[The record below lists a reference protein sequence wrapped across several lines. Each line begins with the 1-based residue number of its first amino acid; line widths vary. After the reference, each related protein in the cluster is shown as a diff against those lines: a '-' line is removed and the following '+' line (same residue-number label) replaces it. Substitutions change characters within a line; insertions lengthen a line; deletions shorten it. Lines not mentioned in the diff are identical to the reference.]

1 MTLRAPTMGRVSGR
15 LRLAVAGAV
24 VLTVLATATATAAAA
39 PPTPMGGQADA
50 GPRTPTPGF
59 LLDRGRYRPFDAPQ
73 ARSSTL
79 PYGINNYGAIVGRYD
94 DGSEQPFLR
103 DRRGRFTT
111 LRIPGARSAWASG
124 INDRGQIVGTAR
136 NGTGGDRG
144 FLRDAHGRITTIRV
158 PGAKATTAQKLND
171 RGQITGY
178 FDTTNNDPRVQP
190 TGFLLDRGRY
200 IKIAVPSAVTT
211 TAVGINNRTQV
222 VGQYRDA
229 DGRFHGYVWQRGRFT
244 TIDAPGAVG
253 TSLID
258 INDRGQLLG
267 ALVEPDGT
275 LRGFVLERGRYS
287 TFAAPGAA
295 ITAPNDINNR
305 GQIVGFSVSNP
316 AAATARGFLLARGVN
331 GPFTPVRFPGAP
343 STLAIG
349 LNDAGTITG
358 TYNNP
363 DAAPSPPSSAPP
375 MGRMA

>member
-1 MTLRAPTMGRVSGR
+1 MAFSIRTRPGRG
-15 LRLAVAGAV
+15 LRLVVAGAV
-24 VLTVLATATATAAAA
+24 LLTALTAAAPATPMEVSAPQRARLGAAAGVVVVTSLTTATAAAA
-39 PPTPMGGQADA
+39 PTTTGEQADA
-50 GPRTPTPGF
+50 RPRSLTPGF
-59 LLDRGRYRPFDAPQ
+59 LLQRGRYTTIEVPGATVETAP
-73 ARSSTL
+73 T
-79 PYGINNYGAIVGRYD
+79 GINN
-94 DGSEQPFLR
+94 
-103 DRRGRFTT
+103 
-111 LRIPGARSAWASG
+111 
-124 INDRGQIVGTAR
+124 RGQIVGTAR